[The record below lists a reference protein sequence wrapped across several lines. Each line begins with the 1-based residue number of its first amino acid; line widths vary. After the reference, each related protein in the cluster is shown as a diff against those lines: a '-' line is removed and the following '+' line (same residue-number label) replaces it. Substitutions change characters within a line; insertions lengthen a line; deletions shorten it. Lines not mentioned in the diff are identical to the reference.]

1 MAGLGDTL
9 AALKRTTRVVHPA
22 FGAGSARLTEVS
34 DLQPNPGALRMLLH
48 TPDGLARGAPLVVV
62 LHGCTQT
69 AEAYAE
75 GAGWLALADRAGF
88 AVLCPEQVRANNQNL
103 CFNWFQPEDTTR
115 DSGEAAS
122 IAAMVQR
129 AIADHHL
136 DPTRVFVTGLSA
148 GGAMTAAMLATYPE
162 IFAGGAIIAGLPYGA
177 ASNMQAAFMAM
188 FQGVV
193 RTPRDW
199 GDRVRAASPG
209 ITRWPRVSVWHG
221 DADAT
226 VKPVSADA
234 LVQQWTDVHGL
245 SGAGSVE
252 MSLDGRSYRVW
263 RSKAGEAPLVELHRI
278 PGMAHGTPLSAGGEE
293 GLGSAGPFLL
303 EVGVSSTLEIA
314 RGWGLAGG
322 SASKRPVERAAP
334 RPSPPAAVRKPLNH
348 AKPPKLSGLARDL
361 PGGAADVIAKAL
373 RSAGL
378 LK

>member
-9 AALKRTTRVVHPA
+9 AALKRTTRVVHPG
-22 FGAGSARLTEVS
+22 FGAGRSRLTEVS
-34 DLQPNPGALRMLLH
+34 DVQPNPGALRMLLH

-88 AVLCPEQVRANNQNL
+88 AVLCPEQVRGNNPNL
-103 CFNWFQPEDTTR
+103 CFNWFHPEDTAR
-115 DSGEAAS
+115 EAGEAAS
-122 IAAMVQR
+122 IAAMVRR
-129 AIADHHL
+129 AIADHQL

-148 GGAMTAAMLATYPE
+148 GGAMTAAMLASYPE
-162 IFAGGAIIAGLPYGA
+162 MFAGGAIIAGLPYGA
-177 ASNMQAAFMAM
+177 ASNMQEAFMAM

-199 GDRVRAASPG
+199 GDRVRAAAPG
-209 ITRWPRVSVWHG
+209 AARWPRVSIWHG

-245 SGAGSVE
+245 SGAGSAAT
-252 MSLDGRSYRVW
+252 SLDGRSYRVW

-278 PGMAHGTPLSAGGEE
+278 PGMAHGTPLSARGEE
-293 GLGSAGPFLL
+293 GLGTAGPFLL

-314 RGWGLAGG
+314 RDWGLVG
-322 SASKRPVERAAP
+322 ASTSKPTIARAAP
-334 RPSPPAAVRKPLNH
+334 QSPRPPEREEPVDGVAA
-348 AKPPKLSGLARDL
+348 
-361 PGGAADVIAKAL
+361 PGRRGFTRAVPGAAAEVIAKAL
-373 RSAGL
+373 RGAGL